1 MLRFKKL
8 ADKAA
13 IERMV
18 PALSDWFI
26 DATDRLLAEIGVRAA
41 DWSAWEAFAFA
52 VWGIHC
58 GLVTDARNTAK
69 ILAELDSA
77 LSSSADGYVRD
88 RLARVPD
95 LDPVRG
101 REAHATIM
109 ALLGERTRDYD
120 QAFRNQGPRAAAADG
135 REPSAWA
142 REETIDRLI
151 GFLLFADGDRK
162 KCDAQAFLALFEQL
176 MEVVMAELSIDV
188 RPDSMAAS

>member
-18 PALSDWFI
+18 PALSDRFI
-26 DATDRLLAEIGVRAA
+26 DATDRLLAETGLRAA

-52 VWGIHC
+52 IWGIHC

-69 ILAELDSA
+69 ILTELDSA
-77 LSSSADGYVRD
+77 LGSSADGYARD
-88 RLARVPD
+88 RLARVPE

-101 REAHATIM
+101 QEAHATIM
-109 ALLGERTRDYD
+109 ALLRERTRDYD
-120 QAFRNQGPRAAAADG
+120 QAFGNRGPRPAAADG

-142 REETIDRLI
+142 GGETIDRLI
-151 GFLLFADGDRK
+151 GFLLFAEGDRK
-162 KCDAQAFLALFEQL
+162 KCAAQAFLALFERL
-176 MEVVMAELSIDV
+176 MEAVMAELGIEV